1 MGIKKWKKYS
11 NIKIDLSNKHDRCRG
26 KNNFLA
32 KLKIFSK
39 KWYDNLNKSL
49 LYML

>member
-1 MGIKKWKKYS
+1 MEKIFKYKNRS
-11 NIKIDLSNKHDRCRG
+11 INKHDRCKG

-49 LYML
+49 LYINLVF